1 MSTYCHKDLR
11 PNLDPRALLG
21 AWRPGRKSSWEPW
34 SKIVSGWFQ
43 QKTIKEFLIGPFK
56 FARKRLNVWRVWYVT
71 GVSINA
77 YADDEQIYDSD
88 NDPVRLEARLKC
100 HFSLLKADH
109 WFGVNGMI
117 PNPDKYQ
124 AMVLGNTNHAFSFHV
139 NSIKT
144 CNRQH

>member
-1 MSTYCHKDLR
+1 M
-11 PNLDPRALLG
+11 
-21 AWRPGRKSSWEPW
+21 
-34 SKIVSGWFQ
+34 
-43 QKTIKEFLIGPFK
+43 
-56 FARKRLNVWRVWYVT
+56 WRVWHVT

-88 NDPVRLEARLKC
+88 NDPVRLEKRLQC

-124 AMVLGNTNHAFSFHV
+124 AMVLGNLITLLVFMSTAL
-139 NSIKT
+139 K
-144 CNRQH
+144 

>member
-1 MSTYCHKDLR
+1 M
-11 PNLDPRALLG
+11 
-21 AWRPGRKSSWEPW
+21 
-34 SKIVSGWFQ
+34 
-43 QKTIKEFLIGPFK
+43 
-56 FARKRLNVWRVWYVT
+56 WRVCHVT

-77 YADDEQIYDSD
+77 YADDEQIYHSD

-124 AMVLGNTNHAFSFHV
+124 AMVLGNTNHAFGFHV
-139 NSIKT
+139 NSIKMPVT
-144 CNRQH
+144 DSINLLGVITLIRICSLTAM

>member
-1 MSTYCHKDLR
+1 M
-11 PNLDPRALLG
+11 
-21 AWRPGRKSSWEPW
+21 
-34 SKIVSGWFQ
+34 
-43 QKTIKEFLIGPFK
+43 
-56 FARKRLNVWRVWYVT
+56 WRVWHVT

-77 YADDEQIYDSD
+77 YADGEQIYDSD
-88 NDPVRLEARLKC
+88 NDPARLEARLKC

-139 NSIKT
+139 NSIKMPVT
-144 CNRQH
+144 DSINLLGVTTLIRICGLTAV